1 MWCGTL
7 ALKREFFMCGP
18 RPGRVRCR
26 LSQTRPGDHNK
37 GWYPDIGGWVARCGR
52 GFSGFSGAPP
62 GAQISASRRASAPT
76 RRATRA
82 RGGGG
87 WDRRLVQLS
96 NDGLGRV
103 ISQILASGWR
113 KRCPGMWV
121 QKKCVLFGI
130 LVVKSHTKP
139 AFWQFSHFSHFVT
152 GGSKGPG
159 NPGLCAAIRTA
170 ARARSGRANDMG
182 GIRE

>member
-1 MWCGTL
+1 
-7 ALKREFFMCGP
+7 MCGP

-87 WDRRLVQLS
+87 WHRRLVQLS

-113 KRCPGMWV
+113 KRCPGTFRTFRILSRV
-121 QKKCVLFGI
+121 GARALGI
-130 LVVKSHTKP
+130 P
-139 AFWQFSHFSHFVT
+139 AFAPRSEPPH
-152 GGSKGPG
+152 
-159 NPGLCAAIRTA
+159 
-170 ARARSGRANDMG
+170 ARAPGAQMIWVASGSSLAFQRVSRDTPNCIFSVRLAKFRSQLENGTGA
-182 GIRE
+182 